1 MPFCD
6 DRMGIFMSEDSVTFK
21 KYKISCFHQTYND
34 EYTWCIAGQ
43 VIAVSMSYN
52 GKVIH
57 SFMMSISMIL
67 INDLPLV
74 RSLISASE
82 RLKIG
87 WFYCC
92 SSQKDVANHI
102 WPRHGLQNHKK
113 KTTWFQTIKLLHFVF
128 CIHKFMLCSMHTK

>member
-1 MPFCD
+1 MHLIPFCD
-6 DRMGIFMSEDSVTFK
+6 DRMGIFMSEDNVVTFK

-43 VIAVSMSYN
+43 VIAISMSYN
-52 GKVIH
+52 GKFIQ

-82 RLKIG
+82 RLKLAGFIVAPV
-87 WFYCC
+87 
-92 SSQKDVANHI
+92 KKVVANHI
-102 WPRHGLQNHKK
+102 
-113 KTTWFQTIKLLHFVF
+113 
-128 CIHKFMLCSMHTK
+128 